1 MTSRFAHR
9 GACPGPLG
17 RSWSTSAFLV
27 AMFAPGYLYKHQV
40 KTRFTG
46 SSAPPVSGWQCS
58 HNLNMKIWLLF
69 FSVLAT
75 VARAAGCEDR
85 GTSGNKDALKTC
97 AQDLRSTPVASG
109 SICVRRRI
117 RMQMLLVVAFL
128 SCSAVI
134 SGVDGVC
141 VEWTSKRVPYANAA
155 QPLAVLAIQIM
166 PLLAALKRN
175 HSVPTAH

>member
-9 GACPGPLG
+9 GAYPGPLG

-97 AQDLRSTPVASG
+97 AQDLRKH
-109 SICVRRRI
+109 
-117 RMQMLLVVAFL
+117 L
-128 SCSAVI
+128 
-134 SGVDGVC
+134 
-141 VEWTSKRVPYANAA
+141 
-155 QPLAVLAIQIM
+155 
-166 PLLAALKRN
+166 
-175 HSVPTAH
+175 